1 MDLSITPVT
10 ASYLQPTQSEFSG
23 ASNVTGASSTDS
35 SSPAPAVVP
44 AHKPIKDTVTLS
56 TTSQVQSL
64 KQSGASVS
72 QIAAN
77 LGLTAAEVDQ
87 DLGITASSS
96 SSESSVLA
104 ALSAK
109 K

>member
-1 MDLSITPVT
+1 MDFSITPVT
-10 ASYLQPTQSEFSG
+10 ANYLKPTQVELG
-23 ASNVTGASSTDS
+23 VASDVGEVSQTSMP
-35 SSPAPAVVP
+35 SPALAAVP
-44 AHKPIKDTVTLS
+44 AYKPIQDTVKLS

-96 SSESSVLA
+96 SSESSVLT